1 MRNISVRIILAVLLV
16 ASLGC
21 AKVLTAKTN
30 YRVTRGN
37 SLDRALSKAI
47 HGDVKYCT
55 IPEVTVK
62 YNPATD
68 RGQYLFGKGCDIND
82 TLFEVLI
89 RAYDA
94 DGFQI
99 NAFFLEKHFEPRSGY
114 HIMGTTLTTEERQ
127 QVRRISIDFVNL
139 DNSVDE
145 HFYQPHSVLDCPA
158 GREFNE
164 DEFNCDR
171 ICPDDKFYDK
181 YTDKCLDLY
190 DSKETAAYEPPDEPV
205 DTQVADVSSYWPGY
219 GPGYDTDNYKTDGN
233 TYYDQYRKEQ
243 WRPEPD
249 SDCPLNK
256 MIGGRCQY

>member
-16 ASLGC
+16 ASLGYSR
-21 AKVLTAKTN
+21 VLTAKTN
-30 YRVTRGN
+30 SRVERNTMSRE
-37 SLDRALSKAI
+37 LSKAI
-47 HGDVKYCT
+47 HADVKYCAA
-55 IPEVTVK
+55 PEVTVK
-62 YNPATD
+62 YNPETD
-68 RGQYLFGKGCDIND
+68 RGQYLFGNGCDKQD
-82 TLFEVLI
+82 TVYQVFV
-89 RAYDA
+89 RVYDA

-99 NAFFLEKHFEPRSGY
+99 SVFRLEYHFKPQSGY
-114 HIMGTTLTTEERQ
+114 HIMGTTLTYGERL
-127 QVRRISIDFVNL
+127 QVRRIAIDFFNP
-139 DNSVDE
+139 DNNSETD
-145 HFYQPHSVLDCPA
+145 YQPHFAFDCPA

-164 DEFNCDR
+164 NEFNCDR

-233 TYYDQYRKEQ
+233 TYYDQWRKEQ